1 MELTNNMPVRRR
13 RGVQVVHAIPRVDM
27 TPMVDLGFLL
37 VAFFVMT
44 TRLSE
49 PVAAKLSMPRE
60 GPPMQLGESNALTVL
75 LGSNNSIYYYQG
87 DWDRSKVVKTSFYVQ
102 DGIGRIIREQQRFLA
117 DANISAE
124 GRDGLMLLIK
134 AGDQAPYSSVIDALD
149 EALINGVKR
158 YAIVKISKDEGAYLN
173 EMSSDTLN

>member
-1 MELTNNMPVRRR
+1 MQVANNMPEPSWRR
-13 RGVQVVHAIPRVDM
+13 RGVRRAVHAMPRVDM

-49 PVAAKLSMPRE
+49 PVVTRLNMPRE
-60 GPPMQLGESNALTVL
+60 GPPMTLGESNALTVL
-75 LGSNNSIYYYQG
+75 LGSNNSVYYYQG
-87 DWDRSKVVKTSFYVQ
+87 EWDSSKVVKTSFSVQ
-102 DGIGRIIREQQRFLA
+102 DGIGRVIREHQRFLA
-117 DANISAE
+117 DANVSAE

-158 YAIVKISKDEGAYLN
+158 YAIVKTGKEELEFLKGK
-173 EMSSDTLN
+173 